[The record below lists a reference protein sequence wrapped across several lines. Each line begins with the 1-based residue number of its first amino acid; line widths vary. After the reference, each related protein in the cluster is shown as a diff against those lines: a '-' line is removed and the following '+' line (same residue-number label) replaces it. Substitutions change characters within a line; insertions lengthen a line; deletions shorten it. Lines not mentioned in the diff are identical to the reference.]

1 MIKIITRIVPPLDAN
16 CYEVIDESTDNR
28 LIIDVGGG
36 FDDVLESVG
45 NKGKI
50 VGALFTH
57 GHFDH
62 IFGLAGLHE
71 ATRAAVY
78 VHEADAVML
87 GDSNESLA
95 IPFAG
100 IELPEVQAD
109 VLLRD
114 GDLVQA
120 GGLLFRVLH
129 TPGHTMGGVC
139 YLEEAE
145 QAAFCGDTVFF
156 ESIGRTDFP
165 HSDPVL
171 LIRSIQRKLLPL
183 DDAVALFPGHGNPTT
198 IGHERAF
205 NPYFQIGGSLL

>member
-1 MIKIITRIVPPLDAN
+1 MQIRTIPCGPLQVNTYIAYADHQQNAV
-16 CYEVIDESTDNR
+16 VIDPGDPAPILQTLQTHG
-28 LIIDVGGG
+28 LICEAI
-36 FDDVLESVG
+36 L
-45 NKGKI
+45 
-50 VGALFTH
+50 LTH

-129 TPGHTMGGVC
+129 TPGHTPGSVC
-139 YLEEAE
+139 YLGNGLLLS
-145 QAAFCGDTVFF
+145 GDTLFRQ
-156 ESIGRTDFP
+156 SIGRTDFP
-165 HSDPVL
+165 GGSMPQMRKSLTRLNSLTGDL
-171 LIRSIQRKLLPL
+171 LIY
-183 DDAVALFPGHGNPTT
+183 PGHNGASTLDYEKE
-198 IGHERAF
+198 H
-205 NPYFQIGGSLL
+205 NPYLRDYT

>member
-1 MIKIITRIVPPLDAN
+1 MQIRTIPCGPFQVNTYIAYADHQQNAV
-16 CYEVIDESTDNR
+16 VIDPGDPAPILQTLQTHR
-28 LIIDVGGG
+28 LICEAI
-36 FDDVLESVG
+36 L
-45 NKGKI
+45 
-50 VGALFTH
+50 LTH

-100 IELPEVQAD
+100 IEHPEVQAD

-145 QAAFCGDTVFF
+145 QAAFCGDTVFL

-165 HSDPVL
+165 HSDPAL